1 MKMIDKM
8 KHVEKVKVIKPFP
21 GYQVDDVLM
30 LDKDN
35 GLFNYGY
42 NNGEDKDDTLVD
54 TLAGYLNRYKGSLS
68 KDDVLDNMGTY
79 FEDISEYKAKNLD
92 QIKSRIND
100 LKSYIEMYKN
110 KDNLSEELKE
120 EKNKA
125 ITVWQNMI
133 WELEWVLGMRTI

>member
-1 MKMIDKM
+1 M